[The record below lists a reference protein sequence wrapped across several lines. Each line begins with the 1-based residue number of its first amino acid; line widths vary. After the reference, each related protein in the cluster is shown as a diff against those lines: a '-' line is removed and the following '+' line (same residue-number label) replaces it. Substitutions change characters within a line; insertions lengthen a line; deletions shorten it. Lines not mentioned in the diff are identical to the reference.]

1 LNLKS
6 LVSEEDH
13 RRLMDFVYIDS
24 AEKNGGV
31 FAVRGDSQGAQ
42 NARRSWW
49 DHKVMSKR
57 ILPCLIKSQSPMS
70 TEDWDNTPVT
80 TSTGEA
86 QHHWTGSR
94 TGIKLSLVEAIESAR
109 KVDEAVAR
117 EIEIVPKSGVL

>member
-24 AEKNGGV
+24 AEKMEE
-31 FAVRGDSQGAQ
+31 FSQFVVILKEPKVQA
-42 NARRSWW
+42 WW

-70 TEDWDNTPVT
+70 TEDRDNTSVT

-94 TGIKLSLVEAIESAR
+94 TGIKLSLVEAIE
-109 KVDEAVAR
+109 
-117 EIEIVPKSGVL
+117 